1 MKEFWFITYNFLFL
15 PIFWAVTRLLSL
27 FNKKIR
33 EGYKQRKHLFLELK
47 EKSGELDSTKKN
59 ILIHCSS
66 LGEFEQAKPILDQL
80 DKMNKYNFIISF
92 FSPSGFNYSKLDST
106 LQSKIL
112 KTYLPFDWFHN
123 SNKFIDIIKPDTVI
137 FIKYDLWFNLLYIL
151 RLKSAFTMLVN
162 ASRNV
167 SSFKWKFF
175 PTRSYLKTVYR
186 FLDVISCVN
195 EDDKSKYKAL
205 LNGTVDIENF
215 GDTKYERIYKAKEI
229 SMTKSLL
236 NNDILAD
243 KNVFVIGSSQDRD
256 NEILF
261 PVLDK
266 ISSHSNGFQ
275 NNLISILAP
284 HEPTED
290 NLEQIEDCIQKNY
303 PHLKTI
309 RYSSL
314 KNFKNENI
322 ILIDCIGILM
332 TMYKYA
338 DVAYVGGGLHSGL
351 HNVLEP
357 AGYGIPVLFGGEKI
371 SDDAKLLIN
380 KGGGLLVNNIKSLY
394 KRLTKLLNK
403 EEEREKIGLKS
414 FSVFETKYEA
424 SNKIASLINNV
435 SIKQE

>member
-1 MKEFWFITYNFLFL
+1 MKEVWFITYNFLFL
-15 PIFWAVTRLLSL
+15 PIFWVTTRLLSL

-33 EGYKQRKHLFLELK
+33 TGYKQRKYMFYKLRENI
-47 EKSGELDSTKKN
+47 SELDITKKN

-80 DKMNKYNFIISF
+80 DKLDKFNFIISF
-92 FSPSGFNYSKLDST
+92 FSPSGYNYSRLDSS
-106 LQSKIL
+106 LQSKML

-123 SNKFIDIIKPDTVI
+123 SNKFIEIIKPDAVI
-137 FIKYDLWFNLLYIL
+137 FIKYDLWFNLLYV
-151 RLKSAFTMLVN
+151 LKLKGVFTMLVN
-162 ASRNV
+162 VSRNI

-175 PTRSYLKTVYR
+175 PTRSYLKTVYQ
-186 FLDVISCVN
+186 FLDVIACVN
-195 EDDKSKYKAL
+195 EDDKPKYKAL
-205 LNGTVDIENF
+205 LNGTVDIEIF
-215 GDTKYERIYKAKEI
+215 GDTKFERIYKAKEI
-229 SMTKSLL
+229 SMSKTLINS
-236 NNDILAD
+236 DILAN

-266 ISSHSNGFQ
+266 ISSHSNGVK
-275 NNLISILAP
+275 NSLISILAP
-284 HEPTED
+284 HEPTDD
-290 NLEQIEDCIQKNY
+290 NLEQIEDCIRKNY

-309 RYSSL
+309 RYSTL

-322 ILIDCIGILM
+322 ILVDCIGILM

-371 SDDAKLLIN
+371 SDDAKLLIK
-380 KGGGLLVNNIKSLY
+380 KGGGLLINNRKSLY
-394 KRLTKLLNK
+394 KRLSQLLGK
-403 EEEREKIGLKS
+403 EEERKKIGLRS
-414 FSVFETKYEA
+414 FSVFDTKNEA
-424 SNKIASLINNV
+424 SHKIASLINRISTN
-435 SIKQE
+435 QE